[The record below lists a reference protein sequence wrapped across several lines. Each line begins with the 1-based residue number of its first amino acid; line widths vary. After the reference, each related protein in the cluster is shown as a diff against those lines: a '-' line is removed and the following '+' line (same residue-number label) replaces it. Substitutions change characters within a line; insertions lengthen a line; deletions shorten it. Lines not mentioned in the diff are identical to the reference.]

1 MKKEKEGNGNLKGSS
16 RDDKGVSS
24 VLGVVLLISIVVVI
38 TSVIAAFVFG
48 AVTGNK
54 QSPCAELVVK
64 NAVEDK
70 ENGNPNITIVHYGGD
85 GICVYSAGSRN
96 IEIKYNGRVCNL
108 QNNASLNDIALSPVN
123 TYFNLGDELEV
134 NVTYGATGEP
144 TRNLTAGDSICIV
157 YTPAD
162 CILQRVT
169 VVSL

>member
-1 MKKEKEGNGNLKGSS
+1 MKKQKEGNRNLKGFS

-24 VLGVVLLISIVVVI
+24 VLGVVLLIAIVVVI

-64 NAVEDK
+64 DAVAGK
-70 ENGNPNITIVHYGGD
+70 QNITIVHYGGD

-134 NVTYGATGEP
+134 NLTYGATGDP

-169 VVSL
+169 VV

>member
-1 MKKEKEGNGNLKGSS
+1 MKKEKKGNRNLKGFS

-64 NAVEDK
+64 NAVA
-70 ENGNPNITIVHYGGD
+70 GNQNITIVHYGGD
-85 GICVYSAGSRN
+85 GICVYSAGSGN

-108 QNNASLNDIALSPVN
+108 QNNASLNGLALSPVN

-134 NVTYGATGEP
+134 NLTYGATGDP

-162 CILQRVT
+162 SILQRVT

>member
-1 MKKEKEGNGNLKGSS
+1 MKKEKKGNRNLKGFS

-64 NAVEDK
+64 NAVA
-70 ENGNPNITIVHYGGD
+70 GNQNITIVHYGGD
-85 GICVYSAGSRN
+85 GICVYSAGSGN

-108 QNNASLNDIALSPVN
+108 QNNASLNGLALSPVN

-134 NVTYGATGEP
+134 NLTYGATGDP

>member
-1 MKKEKEGNGNLKGSS
+1 MKKEKKGNRNLKGFS
-16 RDDKGVSS
+16 RDAKGVSS

-64 NAVEDK
+64 NAVA
-70 ENGNPNITIVHYGGD
+70 GNQNITIVHYGGD
-85 GICVYSAGSRN
+85 GICVYSAGSGN

-108 QNNASLNDIALSPVN
+108 QNNASLNGLALSLVN

-134 NVTYGATGEP
+134 NLTYGATGDP
-144 TRNLTAGDSICIV
+144 TRELTAGDSICIV

>member
-1 MKKEKEGNGNLKGSS
+1 MKKEKEGNRNLKGFS

-64 NAVEDK
+64 NAVED
-70 ENGNPNITIVHYGGD
+70 ELYITIVHYGGD
-85 GICVYSAGSRN
+85 GICLGPTVNDIKN
-96 IEIKYNGRVCNL
+96 IEIKHNGQAR
-108 QNNASLNDIALSPVN
+108 SNDNITLSNSADP
-123 TYFNLGDELEV
+123 YFNLGEEL
-134 NVTYGATGEP
+134 NVTTKK
-144 TRNLTAGDSICIV
+144 LKKGDSICIV

>member
-1 MKKEKEGNGNLKGSS
+1 MKKGKEGNRNLKRFS
-16 RDDKGVSS
+16 RDDKDVSS

-64 NAVEDK
+64 DAVA
-70 ENGNPNITIVHYGGD
+70 GNRNITIVHYGGD
-85 GICVYSAGSRN
+85 GICVYSAGFGN
-96 IEIKYNGRVCNL
+96 IEIKYNGLVCNL
-108 QNNASLNDIALSPVN
+108 SNNAILNGLPLPLDMN
-123 TYFNLGDELEV
+123 FNLGDELEV
-134 NVTYGATGEP
+134 NLTYGATGDP

-169 VVSL
+169 VV

>member
-1 MKKEKEGNGNLKGSS
+1 MKKGKEGNRNLNGFS

-64 NAVEDK
+64 NAV
-70 ENGNPNITIVHYGGD
+70 NGSHNITIVHYGGD
-85 GICVYSAGSRN
+85 RICVYSAGLGN

-108 QNNASLNDIALSPVN
+108 YNNASLNGQPLSQDD
-123 TYFNLGDELEV
+123 TYFKLGDELEV
-134 NVTYGATGEP
+134 NVTYGATGDP
-144 TRNLTAGDSICIV
+144 TRTLTPDDSICIV

-162 CILQRVT
+162 SILQRVT
-169 VVSL
+169 VV

>member
-1 MKKEKEGNGNLKGSS
+1 MKKGKEGNRKRKGFS

-64 NAVEDK
+64 NAVED
-70 ENGNPNITIVHYGGD
+70 ELYITIVHYGGD
-85 GICVYSAGSRN
+85 GICLGPTIDDITN
-96 IEIKYNGRVCNL
+96 IEIKHEGQICSNDNITL
-108 QNNASLNDIALSPVN
+108 SNNADP
-123 TYFNLGDELEV
+123 YFNLGEEL
-134 NVTYGATGEP
+134 NVTTKKLEKD
-144 TRNLTAGDSICIV
+144 DSICIL

-162 CILQRVT
+162 SILQRVR
-169 VVSL
+169 VVSR

>member
-1 MKKEKEGNGNLKGSS
+1 MKKEKEGNRNLKGFS

-64 NAVEDK
+64 NAVED
-70 ENGNPNITIVHYGGD
+70 ELNGNHNITIVHYGGD
-85 GICVYSAGSRN
+85 RICLYSAGSEN

-108 QNNASLNDIALSPVN
+108 PHNASLNSSLLLFQDD
-123 TYFNLGDELEV
+123 TYFKLGDELEV
-134 NVTYGATGEP
+134 NLTYCATGDP

-162 CILQRVT
+162 SILQRVT
-169 VVSL
+169 VV

>member
-1 MKKEKEGNGNLKGSS
+1 MKKGKEGNRKRNGFS

-64 NAVEDK
+64 DAVAD
-70 ENGNPNITIVHYGGD
+70 NQNITIVHYGGD
-85 GICVYSAGSRN
+85 GICVYSGGSGN

-108 QNNASLNDIALSPVN
+108 LNNASLNGQALSPATN

-144 TRNLTAGDSICIV
+144 TRKLTAGDSICIV